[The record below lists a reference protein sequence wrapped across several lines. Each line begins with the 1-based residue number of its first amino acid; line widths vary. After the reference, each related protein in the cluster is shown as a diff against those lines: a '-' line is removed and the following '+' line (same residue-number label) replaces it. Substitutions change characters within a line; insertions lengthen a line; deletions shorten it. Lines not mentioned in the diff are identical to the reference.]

1 MGLKATKGV
10 ISTAGV
16 VPACRTLDCVTLFSA
31 TADEASQL
39 LALVARADPQ
49 DSYSRRNPQ
58 WNSRQAFGEAVRRVS
73 LGVPQTLNFLGCR
86 ASEALFAQCRQRL
99 TALGGVPVAID
110 FAPFLAAARIAV
122 YDGPWV
128 AERYAVA
135 GPLIEQQP
143 DAVLP
148 VIRDVLAKAPD
159 IDATATFKAMLSV
172 AGYKAQCD
180 AILDTLDCVLTPTF
194 PRPVTLDELAAEP
207 IARNADL
214 GYYTNFMNLL
224 DYAAVSVPCGFM
236 PDGLPSGVTLFG
248 RAFTDQYLLEPP
260 TPSSARSGCRW
271 QAARGWRTR
280 RLRIPQ
286 AMTGWHWR
294 YAVRIWPVCP

>member
-1 MGLKATKGV
+1 
-10 ISTAGV
+10 
-16 VPACRTLDCVTLFSA
+16 
-31 TADEASQL
+31 
-39 LALVARADPQ
+39 
-49 DSYSRRNPQ
+49 
-58 WNSRQAFGEAVRRVS
+58 
-73 LGVPQTLNFLGCR
+73 
-86 ASEALFAQCRQRL
+86 
-99 TALGGVPVAID
+99 ALGGVPVAID
-110 FAPFLAAARIAV
+110 FAPFLAAARLL

-143 DAVLP
+143 DAVLS

-159 IDATATFKAMLSV
+159 IDATATFKAMYQLQ
-172 AGYKAQCD
+172 GYKAQCD

-248 RAFTDQYLLEPP
+248 RAFTDQYLL
-260 TPSSARSGCRW
+260 SLAD
-271 QAARGWRTR
+271 A
-280 RLRIPQ
+280 
-286 AMTGWHWR
+286 
-294 YAVRIWPVCP
+294 